1 MKSQIIR
8 ILKILAALSIMFLL
22 SGCITTLPKVRSG
35 NAEFGFG
42 VFANSTP
49 QTSQY
54 DRESDSPTSFGIRIN
69 Y

>member
-8 ILKILAALSIMFLL
+8 ILKILAAWCIMILL

-35 NAEFGFG
+35 NAEIGFD
-42 VFANSTP
+42 VFSQNTDQANM
-49 QTSQY
+49 Y
-54 DRESDSPTSFGIRIN
+54 ANKFNSPTSFGIRIN